1 MTSYKEPRVS
11 EFPSLSVGAASDVGR
26 VRDENEDAYGHFT
39 AAEADGVHLFIV
51 ADGMGG
57 HARGREASTTT
68 VAVVREVFFNERNGS
83 IPDRLERA
91 FREANSQ
98 VYDASEADQEADSM
112 GTTATALAVV
122 DEEVYMAHVGDSRA
136 YRYRA
141 EEAEQLTQDHTVVQ
155 ELQRSGALTEEEA
168 RTHPRRGVLTRAV
181 GVEPTL
187 DVEMREAGTL
197 RSDDRFLLCTDGL
210 EELSGETLREV
221 VLNNA
226 PQSACEQLVRRAK
239 EEDGHDNATALIVH
253 VDSP

>member
-1 MTSYKEPRVS
+1 MTSYKEPPVS

-39 AAEADGVHLFIV
+39 AAETDGVHLFIV

-68 VAVVREVFFNERNGS
+68 VAVVREAFFNERSGS

-91 FREANSQ
+91 FREANRQ
-98 VYDASEADQEADSM
+98 VYDASEAEETDSM
-112 GTTATALAVV
+112 GTTATVLAVV
-122 DEEVYMAHVGDSRA
+122 EEEGYVAHVGDSRA

-141 EEAEQLTQDHTVVQ
+141 GEAEQLTQDHTVVQ
-155 ELQRSGALTEEEA
+155 ELRRSGAITEEEA

-181 GVEPTL
+181 GVQPTL
-187 DVEMREAGTL
+187 EVELRTIGTL

-210 EELSGETLREV
+210 QELSEDTLREV
-221 VLNNA
+221 ALNNA
-226 PQSACEQLVRRAK
+226 PQSACEELVRRAK
-239 EEDGHDNATALIVH
+239 EEDGHDNATVLIVH
-253 VDSP
+253 VGSS

>member
-1 MTSYKEPRVS
+1 MTSYSDSPAS
-11 EFPSLSVGAASDVGR
+11 AFPSLSVGAASDVGR

-68 VAVVREVFFNERNGS
+68 VEVVREVFFSERSGS
-83 IPDRLERA
+83 IPDRLGRA
-91 FREANSQ
+91 FQEANSE
-98 VYDASEADQEADSM
+98 VFNTAESEEADSM

-122 DEEVYMAHVGDSRA
+122 EEKGYMAHVGDSRA

-141 EEAEQLTQDHTVVQ
+141 GTVEQLTRDHTVVKK
-155 ELQRSGALTEEEA
+155 LQRNGSLTEEQA

-181 GVEPTL
+181 GVQSTL
-187 DVEMREAGTL
+187 DVELREIGDL
-197 RSDDRFLLCTDGL
+197 RSGDRFLLCTDGL
-210 EELSGETLREV
+210 QELSGETLREI

-253 VDSP
+253 VDSS

>member
-1 MTSYKEPRVS
+1 MTSYKEPPAS
-11 EFPSLSVGAASDVGR
+11 AFSSLSVGAASDVGR

-83 IPDRLERA
+83 IPGRLEQA
-91 FREANSQ
+91 FQEANRR
-98 VYDASEADQEADSM
+98 VYETAEAEEEADSM

-122 DEEVYMAHVGDSRA
+122 DEEAYMAHVGDSRA

-141 EEAEQLTQDHTVVQ
+141 GEAEQLTQDHTVVQ
-155 ELQRSGALTEEEA
+155 ELHRSGAITEEEA

-181 GVEPTL
+181 GVQPNLE
-187 DVEMREAGTL
+187 VELNEIGSL
-197 RSDDRFLLCTDGL
+197 QPDDHFLMCTDGL
-210 EELSGETLREV
+210 QEVPEEVLHEV

-253 VDSP
+253 VDSS